1 MGAILFQMR
10 WMLIVLLAA
19 GGCARTSRYTANRVN
34 DLADIVTIEL
44 TLGLGAD
51 VHAKLTSLVGLA
63 LGASEQQGFMM
74 HGRWVGTGSRSTGGV
89 LFFGASDVTLAD
101 VEPAWA
107 PPTFYGAD
115 GKPIPPPYPK
125 TGKPRS
131 RSMQMLDVA
140 LGGSLIAG
148 AHVGVSLME
157 AFDFVLG
164 ILTMDL
170 AGDDYKTVDFRPPPP
185 PASSPPPP
193 PP

>member
-1 MGAILFQMR
+1 MGAIRCRMR
-10 WMLIVLLAA
+10 WTLIVLLAA
-19 GGCARTSRYTANRVN
+19 AGCARTSRYMANRVN
-34 DLADIVTIEL
+34 DLADIVTVEL

-89 LFFGASDVTLAD
+89 LLFGSSDVVLAD
-101 VEPAWA
+101 VEPVWV

-125 TGKPRS
+125 AGKPRS
-131 RSMQMLDVA
+131 HSMQMLDIA

-170 AGDDYKTVDFRPPPP
+170 AGDDYTPADFRPPPP
-185 PASSPPPP
+185 PAQPPAPP
-193 PP
+193 T